1 VVLREDLFIARAI
14 GGAIAVIGIVNSGEW
29 GDFAQAAPQPRDRQ
43 TTLNMVKQSVIYR
56 FPEVKHNRRFE
67 ITNNYLFANG
77 DLENNSRIDESEQ
90 RSLPY
95 FNEDD
100 RAIALT
106 LADIVILAVQNNRN
120 IKNAYLQRIADRENL
135 AVELD
140 KFSPNITPE
149 ASLSVGSSDLGSLT
163 TNTAQLGFGAIVSI
177 ALPTGAEISAEWET
191 SGIAQ
196 NNSEAAIDDE
206 TGLQQN
212 IELRFSQP
220 LLRGFGR
227 EVNIASIEVAK
238 LSEQVNI
245 LDLKSTLIE
254 TVSDAI
260 VAYRNLVRAQ
270 EQVEIERLSLQR
282 AKELLEINR
291 VLIEA
296 GRRAPIEMVQSQTNV
311 ANQEVRV
318 LEAENDLESRQLAL
332 IEILDIDQQT
342 KITAIEQLEIEEAE
356 LPKEQELIDLAY
368 QNRPDFL
375 QALLALEIAEFD
387 LLLAEDNRRWDLD
400 LEASYIS
407 GLRTDT
413 EDTNDLRAGLN
424 LSREFGDRTLQRD
437 LETSRVNILQEQNRL
452 EDLRETIK
460 IEVRDRIRDVNL
472 LRRQVELARTA
483 KELSAQKLANE
494 RELLKLGR
502 SSIAEIVRFQ
512 EDLVEAT
519 NAELNAKI
527 NYLNALTQLDRTVG
541 ITLDTWEITVEAF
554 PKLD

>member
-1 VVLREDLFIARAI
+1 MREYLFIARVI
-14 GGAIAVIGIVNSGEW
+14 GGAIALIGIVNSGEG
-29 GDFAQAAPQPRDRQ
+29 GDFAQAARQPHDRQ
-43 TTLNMVKQSVIYR
+43 TTLNMVEQSVIYR
-56 FPEVKHNRRFE
+56 FFELKHNRRFE
-67 ITNNYLFANG
+67 IKNNSIFANR
-77 DLENNSRIDESEQ
+77 DLENNSSIDESEL

-95 FNEDD
+95 LNEED

-106 LADIVILAVQNNRN
+106 LTDVVILAVQNNRD

-140 KFSPNITPE
+140 KFSPNIIPE
-149 ASLSVGSSDLGSLT
+149 VSLSVGSNDLGSLT
-163 TNTAQLGFGAIVSI
+163 TNSAQLGFGAIVSV

-191 SGIAQ
+191 SSIAQ

-206 TGLQQN
+206 TRLQQN

-227 EVNIASIEVAK
+227 EVNLASIEVAK

-245 LDLKSTLIE
+245 LNLKSTLIE
-254 TVSDAI
+254 TISNAI
-260 VAYRNLVRAQ
+260 VAYRDLVRAQ

-296 GRRAPIEMVQSQTNV
+296 GRRAPIEIVQSQTNV

-356 LPKEQELIDLAY
+356 LPQEQELIDLAY

-375 QALLALEIAEFD
+375 QALLDLEIAEFD
-387 LLLAEDNRRWDLD
+387 VLLAEDNQRWDLD

-413 EDTNDLRAGLN
+413 DDTNDLRAGLN

-541 ITLDTWEITVEAF
+541 ITLDTWEITVHAF

>member
-1 VVLREDLFIARAI
+1 MLREYLFIARVI
-14 GGAIAVIGIVNSGEW
+14 GGAIALIGIVNSGE
-29 GDFAQAAPQPRDRQ
+29 GGNFAQAARQPHDRQ
-43 TTLNMVKQSVIYR
+43 TTLNMVEQSVIYR

-67 ITNNYLFANG
+67 ITNNSIFANR
-77 DLENNSRIDESEQ
+77 DLENNSSIDESEL

-95 FNEDD
+95 LNEDD

-106 LADIVILAVQNNRN
+106 LTDVVILAVQNNRD

-140 KFSPNITPE
+140 KFSPNIIPE
-149 ASLSVGSSDLGSLT
+149 VSLSVGSNDLGSFT
-163 TNTAQLGFGAIVSI
+163 TNSAQLGFGAIVSV

-191 SGIAQ
+191 SSIAQ

-206 TGLQQN
+206 TRLQQN

-227 EVNIASIEVAK
+227 EVNLASIEVAK

-245 LDLKSTLIE
+245 LNLKSTLIE
-254 TVSDAI
+254 TISDAI
-260 VAYRNLVRAQ
+260 VAYRDLVRAQ

-296 GRRAPIEMVQSQTNV
+296 GRRAPIEIVQSQTNV

-356 LPKEQELIDLAY
+356 LPQEQELIDLAY

-375 QALLALEIAEFD
+375 QALLDLEIAEFD
-387 LLLAEDNRRWDLD
+387 VLLAEDNQRWDLD

-413 EDTNDLRAGLN
+413 DDTNDLRAGLN